1 MKKQILTI
9 AGCIFLFMMLTDAV
23 AQRGRSPIRQQGP
36 ARAMTSVGEKSGQ
49 LGVCM
54 AIEDLTPE
62 QTEKIRALHLSR
74 MEASAL
80 HRANMDELQAKKRG
94 LMLAQNPDIA
104 EVDRLIDEMSSL
116 RAQWM
121 KDNAAHRQEVR
132 NMLSD
137 EQRIIFDTKSA
148 GRPVMRGMNRPGQ
161 GGCYRTGRLPN
172 SSRPR
177 SR

>member
-1 MKKQILTI
+1 MKKQVLTI
-9 AGCIFLFMMLTDAV
+9 VGCIFLFMMLTDVA
-23 AQRGRSPIRQQGP
+23 AQRGRNPIRQQGP
-36 ARAMTSVGEKSGQ
+36 DRAKTSVGEKPGQ

-62 QTEKIRALHLSR
+62 QQEKIRALHLNR

-80 HRANMDELQAKKRG
+80 HRASMDELQAKKRG
-94 LMLAQNPDIA
+94 LMLAQNPDMA
-104 EVDRLIDEMSSL
+104 EVDRLIDEMSAL

-137 EQRIIFDTKSA
+137 EQRIIFDTKPT
-148 GRPVMRGMNRPGQ
+148 GRPVMRGMYRSGQ
-161 GGCYRTGRLPN
+161 GGCYRMGRLPN
-172 SSRPR
+172 ASRPR